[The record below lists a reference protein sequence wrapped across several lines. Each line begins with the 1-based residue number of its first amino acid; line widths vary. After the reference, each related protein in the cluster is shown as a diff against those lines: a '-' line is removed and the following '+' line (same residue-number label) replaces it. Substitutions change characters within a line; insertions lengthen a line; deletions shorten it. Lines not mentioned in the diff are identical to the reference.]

1 MSRVHERTLPHDLGH
16 PTSLIPSQAPVNEIH
31 SLVTDEALN
40 RREKLENVQ
49 REASCLSR
57 S

>member
-1 MSRVHERTLPHDLGH
+1 MSGVHEMTLPHDLGH
-16 PTSLIPSQAPVNEIH
+16 PTSLIPSQAPINEIH

-40 RREKLENVQ
+40 RREKLENVR